1 MKNETKSEEC
11 VHHSDK
17 KSFKKKKKRK
27 NVYIRIRCPYF
38 QIKQTWT

>member
-17 KSFKKKKKRK
+17 KSFKKKKKGKMCTSESDVPTSR
-27 NVYIRIRCPYF
+27 
-38 QIKQTWT
+38 